1 MAKKKDETEVKTTA
15 KKTTAKSTA
24 KTAAKSTA
32 KTAAKSTAKTAAKS
46 TGKTAAKTA
55 AKSTGKTAAKAA
67 SKLNKKVTVAQ
78 VREVMGITA
87 DTGAESEVKSSTQ
100 KMLSSIMTWAM
111 DAMLYQDIMTISKNM
126 NISIEKAAEIL
137 EVNKSDLPVLSTIH
151 NIFSESQDMKKILGK
166 FGDRIQ

>member
-32 KTAAKSTAKTAAKS
+32 KTAAKTAAKS
-46 TGKTAAKTA
+46 TA
-55 AKSTGKTAAKAA
+55 KTAAKAA

>member
-32 KTAAKSTAKTAAKS
+32 KTTAKSTAKTAAKS
-46 TGKTAAKTA
+46 TG
-55 AKSTGKTAAKAA
+55 KAA

>member
-24 KTAAKSTA
+24 KTAAKST
-32 KTAAKSTAKTAAKS
+32 
-46 TGKTAAKTA
+46 AKTA

-137 EVNKSDLPVLSTIH
+137 EVNKSDLPVLSTIY

-166 FGDRIQ
+166 FGDRIR

>member
-32 KTAAKSTAKTAAKS
+32 KTAAKTAAKS
-46 TGKTAAKTA
+46 TA
-55 AKSTGKTAAKAA
+55 KTAAKAA

-126 NISIEKAAEIL
+126 NISIEKATEIL